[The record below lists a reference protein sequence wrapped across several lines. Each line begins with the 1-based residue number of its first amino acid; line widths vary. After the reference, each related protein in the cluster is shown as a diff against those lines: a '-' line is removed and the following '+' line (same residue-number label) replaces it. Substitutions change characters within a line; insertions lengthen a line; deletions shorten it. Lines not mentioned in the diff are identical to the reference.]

1 MPLYQFTCYECD
13 MFYEIQMKIA
23 ELEIYDEGDEEIP
36 CPNCEKPLKKLI
48 CPPKLFK
55 GIENR

>member
-23 ELEIYDEGDEEIP
+23 ELKIYDEGKEPIP
-36 CPNCEKPLKKLI
+36 CPKCEKPLTKLI
-48 CPPKLFK
+48 CPPRD
-55 GIENR
+55 IHIN